1 MKLIMSAFVRLCRF
15 AVPVPISI
23 SRAAVRAAI
32 FAACA
37 VPIPSARL
45 TGSAN
50 RRTGTRT
57 RPLLSRLGGI
67 TAPSSRSGSQANKNA
82 ISRAAIQSLPYA
94 ETENQ
99 KSKIPKPK
107 SESENARLSRVRV
120 RVCACAREGSL
131 SFSGIRDF
139 EFCFS
144 FSFSF
149 IFVRLCVR

>member
-1 MKLIMSAFVRLCRF
+1 MSVSVRLCRF

-57 RPLLSRLGGI
+57 RALPSRLGEL
-67 TAPSSRSGSQANKNA
+67 PPH
-82 ISRAAIQSLPYA
+82 SLEMAHRLTGTRLAVPRFKVYP
-94 ETENQ
+94 T
-99 KSKIPKPK
+99 PKPK
-107 SESENARLSRVRV
+107 TKNQKPETEKRKRKCAALACARVRV
-120 RVCACAREGSL
+120 RVE
-131 SFSGIRDF
+131 IRF
-139 EFCFS
+139 RFR
-144 FSFSF
+144 
-149 IFVRLCVR
+149 V